1 MKQMELIDFCTRR
14 ASSACSICSH
24 DKECDAYLDKFHT
37 IPFQEKKLHP
47 ERYTDEEIVMEDNS
61 DE

>member
-1 MKQMELIDFCTRR
+1 MTQKKLIDYCSGHE
-14 ASSACSICSH
+14 SSVCNICPH

-47 ERYTDEEIVMEDNS
+47 ERYTDDEIVMEDSS

>member
-1 MKQMELIDFCTRR
+1 MTQKELIDFCTSRE
-14 ASSACSICSH
+14 SPVCNSCPH
-24 DKECDAYLDKFHT
+24 DKECDAYLDKFRT

-47 ERYTDEEIVMEDNS
+47 ERYTDEEIVMEDSS

>member
-1 MKQMELIDFCTRR
+1 MKQRELIDFCTSRER
-14 ASSACSICSH
+14 PMCDWCPH

-47 ERYTDEEIVMEDNS
+47 ERYTDEEIVMEGSS
-61 DE
+61 DG

>member
-1 MKQMELIDFCTRR
+1 MCDWCP
-14 ASSACSICSH
+14 H

-47 ERYTDEEIVMEDNS
+47 ERYTDEEIVMEGSS
-61 DE
+61 DG

>member
-1 MKQMELIDFCTRR
+1 MTQKKLIDYCSGHE
-14 ASSACSICSH
+14 SSVCNSCPH

-47 ERYTDEEIVMEDNS
+47 ERYTDEEIVMEGNS

>member
-1 MKQMELIDFCTRR
+1 MKQRELIDYCTSRE
-14 ASSACSICSH
+14 SSVCNSCPH

-37 IPFQEKKLHP
+37 IPYWEKKLHP
-47 ERYTDEEIVMEDNS
+47 ERYTNAEIVMEGSS